1 MLSDDTGA
9 AGINEN
15 FLRSRPDVGYNRPML
30 QTARPKQKSQPKA
43 PAPEKYLE
51 AFRWM
56 LLTRTFEEKLAS
68 MYRGGRI
75 TGGVYIGKG
84 QEAIS
89 VACGIFLQKGEI
101 FAPLIRDQAGRSAFG
116 EPLVDVAR
124 TYLGSRAGPMR
135 GRDGNIHRGKPRD
148 GQLAMISHLG
158 AMVSVVVG
166 SLMAKRGRGEK
177 NFVGLTTIGDGGM
190 QTGASHEGM
199 NIAAVEHVPLVVVAT
214 NNHYAYSTPNDR
226 EFACANLVDR
236 ARGYG
241 FEGYELDGTDLAQCL
256 DVIGTVVN
264 RARAGRPPQLVVASI
279 LRLAGHGEHD
289 DFSYVTDDIRKEP
302 FAIDCLKRTEAF
314 IKERELADAETLKRW
329 REEVAEEVENAFSA
343 AQKEPVPSG
352 DEEDWHAISTRDL
365 VDEIGEGESS

>member
-1 MLSDDTGA
+1 
-9 AGINEN
+9 
-15 FLRSRPDVGYNRPML
+15 ML
-30 QTARPKQKSQPKA
+30 QTAQRQSKTKKSK
-43 PAPEKYLE
+43 PAPPHERFLE

-56 LLTRTFEEKLAS
+56 LLARTLEEKLVS
-68 MYRGGRI
+68 LYRGGLI

-84 QEAIS
+84 QEAVS
-89 VACGIFLQKGEI
+89 VACGLFLQKGDI

-124 TYLGSRAGPMR
+124 TYLGSRTGPMR
-135 GRDGNIHRGKPRD
+135 GRDGNIHRGSPRD

-177 NFVGLTTIGDGGM
+177 NFIGLTAIGEGGM
-190 QTGASHEGM
+190 QTGATHEGM

-226 EFACANLVDR
+226 QFGCDNLVDR

-241 FEGYELDGTDLAQCL
+241 FEGYELDGTDLEQCL
-256 DVIGTVVN
+256 DIIGTAVK
-264 RARAGRPPQLVVASI
+264 RARAGRPPQLVVASL

-289 DFSYVTDDIRKEP
+289 DFSYVPKE
-302 FAIDCLKRTEAF
+302 IYNE
-314 IKERELADAETLKRW
+314 
-329 REEVAEEVENAFSA
+329 
-343 AQKEPVPSG
+343 Q
-352 DEEDWHAISTRDL
+352 
-365 VDEIGEGESS
+365 